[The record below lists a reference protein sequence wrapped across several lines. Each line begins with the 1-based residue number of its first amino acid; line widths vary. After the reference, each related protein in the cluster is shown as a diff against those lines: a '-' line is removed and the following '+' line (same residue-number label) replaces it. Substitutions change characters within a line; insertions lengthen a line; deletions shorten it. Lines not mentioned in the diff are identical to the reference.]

1 MEAKLDGMRRDLQ
14 KRLAQAR
21 GMAVCFALLL
31 VAAVSGV
38 IPTGVAGPSARDFIS
53 GFQVGLLLALCV
65 FALYRK
71 VRCQRALRDDAAVR
85 RLYYQEHDERTRYI
99 AQQVGR
105 SSMAVNT
112 VLLVVAAVI
121 AGYFSVTVFVTLLA
135 VAAVQGLVQLLLK
148 GLKQIYDRNN
158 RK

>member
-71 VRCQRALRDDAAVR
+71 VRCQRALRDAVR

-148 GLKQIYDRNN
+148 GLCARRYTGEEE
-158 RK
+158 

>member
-1 MEAKLDGMRRDLQ
+1 MGFWENVKRFNERWNDLPRRGAIVL
-14 KRLAQAR
+14 
-21 GMAVCFALLL
+21 MV
-31 VAAVSGV
+31 
-38 IPTGVAGPSARDFIS
+38 
-53 GFQVGLLLALCV
+53 LLALCV

-148 GLKQIYDRNN
+148 GLCARRYTGEEE
-158 RK
+158 

>member
-1 MEAKLDGMRRDLQ
+1 M
-14 KRLAQAR
+14 
-21 GMAVCFALLL
+21 
-31 VAAVSGV
+31 
-38 IPTGVAGPSARDFIS
+38 
-53 GFQVGLLLALCV
+53 LALCV
-65 FALYRK
+65 FALYRM

-135 VAAVQGLVQLLLK
+135 VAAVQWVWYSAAEGPVCRRYT
-148 GLKQIYDRNN
+148 GEEE
-158 RK
+158 

>member
-148 GLKQIYDRNN
+148 GLCARRYTGEEE
-158 RK
+158 